1 MVDSHLIGPTL
12 VVVFR
17 MIPLLRGIFWI
28 CHFITRRILMSFLV
42 LLIAELVNLL
52 AQENSVKFTTTFSS
66 HRQSMSTHIVTIFS
80 VCVFRMY
87 TCLWLIFIAFFHI
100 NSTYRTYDALS
111 LFSVHYVV
119 LKKSVILFPIKCK
132 VNLFFVLLV
141 YCLFSPLS

>member
-1 MVDSHLIGPTL
+1 
-12 VVVFR
+12 
-17 MIPLLRGIFWI
+17 
-28 CHFITRRILMSFLV
+28 MSFLV

-52 AQENSVKFTTTFSS
+52 AQENSVKITTTFSS

-119 LKKSVILFPIKCK
+119 LKKIVILSPKKCK